1 MNKTTDTIEYDR
13 SKARTH
19 KGFTLLEITTVMVIS
34 SMVVITALSIF
45 HRVQKTS
52 VKINDKLEVQDVST
66 EILQRIA
73 QDLDT
78 LAVPGADTTV
88 TINNK
93 IVNGYNKS
101 QLIIENKIYDK
112 TNKPQVY
119 ERIVWQADYDEQWD
133 CLNLYR
139 SHSGLNLEDRMLD
152 AALAEKQ
159 NAGTALFIPVCFGM
173 TFFQIVVP
181 QQERAPLTKWT
192 GKTLPPAV
200 RVSISFEEE
209 TENLDGTFEVLEEDI
224 TTRNIA
230 VDRTRKIRF
239 QFVEKDFT
247 PDDPNDFLDQDSD
260 PNEPDP
266 TTSDTEVSDDRTKQT
281 DENRTDTR

>member
-1 MNKTTDTIEYDR
+1 MR
-13 SKARTH
+13 RRFCMVRPAR
-19 KGFTLLEITTVMVIS
+19 GFTLLEITTVMVIS
-34 SMVVITALSIF
+34 SMVVITAHSIF